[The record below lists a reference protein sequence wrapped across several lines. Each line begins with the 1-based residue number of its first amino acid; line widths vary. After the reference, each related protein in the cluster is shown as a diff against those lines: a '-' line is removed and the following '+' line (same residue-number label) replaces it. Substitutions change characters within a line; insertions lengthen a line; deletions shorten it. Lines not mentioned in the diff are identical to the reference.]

1 MNLNEFTKEQRQ
13 ALLDLLILAMYTDG
27 NLASVEEARVKE
39 VLTSMG
45 WTTDYDRNREFDAA
59 VTRIR
64 QHAQTAELARACA
77 AKLAQYFTVP
87 EQRNRVYGIV
97 SELTALDGQVSPEEG
112 KFLAVVREV
121 FKM

>member
-64 QHAQTAELARACA
+64 QHAQTAEAARAGA
-77 AKLAQYFTVP
+77 AKMAEYASVY
-87 EQRNRVYGIV
+87 EQRNRLLPSV
-97 SELTALDGQVSPEEG
+97 SHRPALDKQAAT
-112 KFLAVVREV
+112 K
-121 FKM
+121 